1 MLCPNY
7 VREIISMRA
16 LCQIKLENYVNTEGI
31 MAPKVPRV
39 KKKRGFKMDG
49 CSFNHTVT

>member
-39 KKKRGFKMDG
+39 KKKREVLRWMAAP
-49 CSFNHTVT
+49 SITR